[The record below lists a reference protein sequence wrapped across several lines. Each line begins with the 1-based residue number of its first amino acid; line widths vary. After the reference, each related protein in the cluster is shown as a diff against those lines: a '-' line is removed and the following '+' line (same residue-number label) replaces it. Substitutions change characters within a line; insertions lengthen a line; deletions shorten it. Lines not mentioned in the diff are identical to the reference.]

1 MIQGHPCSTSVGG
14 WRSAEPLSDMCNRPF
29 GRPLVDGCQGGD
41 SAWIYLDL
49 LKEPP
54 HNEQYF
60 PMDSACNG
68 FPIVFFKHLQQSQD
82 FPIFCLKFYRGC
94 CCPSHALTRHELT
107 IFRAKSLPDSSVA
120 APAAWRRLRGHVA
133 RHLGREIPGK
143 TQHGS
148 MVVSWDFMVI

>member
-1 MIQGHPCSTSVGG
+1 MIQHEFS
-14 WRSAEPLSDMCNRPF
+14 
-29 GRPLVDGCQGGD
+29 
-41 SAWIYLDL
+41 WICLRNI
-49 LKEPP
+49 KEPP

-60 PMDSACNG
+60 PMDSARNG
-68 FPIVFFKHLQQSQD
+68 FPIVFFKN
-82 FPIFCLKFYRGC
+82 IFSKSRIFLFLFLNFYRGC

-120 APAAWRRLRGHVA
+120 APAAWRRLRGHFA

-143 TQHGS
+143 TQHGTKS